1 MKIFNITLAVTA
13 LLSSILTAVYAGGCS
28 RFPPTPCGEVEN
40 RSSHNLRYTTILDD
54 KCSKGP
60 NLCDVWNNGD
70 HGCKISGSS
79 LRRVACK
86 QCTLAPGKR
95 IGGGNIDVDA
105 FTYADREYRVQI
117 RGGTARN
124 VAKGVWTKI
133 SSTETAVC
141 QDNSILNKPAC
152 FVDLDVV
159 IKDVWDEVEH
169 KTLKMRGQGSP
180 VQEVLAASPTCP
192 KPSSA

>member
-1 MKIFNITLAVTA
+1 MKLPAVLLTVVAILLTL
-13 LLSSILTAVYAGGCS
+13 LTIVQARGCS

-40 RSSHNLRYTTILDD
+40 RSSHNLRYTTVLDD
-54 KCSKGP
+54 KCRNGP
-60 NLCDVWNNGD
+60 DQCDVWNSGD
-70 HGCKISGSS
+70 HGCKIRGSP
-79 LRRVACK
+79 LRRVGCK
-86 QCTLAPGKR
+86 QCVLAPGER

-105 FTYADREYRVQI
+105 FTFADREYRVQI

-133 SSTETAVC
+133 ASSDTAIC

-152 FVDLDVV
+152 FVDIDPT
-159 IKDVWDEVEH
+159 IKDVGEERGYDELLMNQH
-169 KTLKMRGQGSP
+169 NGIPMPSA
-180 VQEVLAASPTCP
+180 LAATCP